1 MRLQEVKWA
10 RHEAIRY
17 DERRQTQRMTSLSN
31 HFPMR
36 VFALRTHSLMRGTVL
51 VILGLGL
58 AFRVSGFPAVRQ
70 APALVLPLALT
81 VWGSIETF
89 RCLRRRWS
97 LYHGSVLLLLY
108 MDVLVLAMVLFLLVY
123 PYQTWMQ

>member
-1 MRLQEVKWA
+1 
-10 RHEAIRY
+10 
-17 DERRQTQRMTSLSN
+17 MTSLST
-31 HFPMR
+31 HSPMR

-51 VILGLGL
+51 VIVGLAV
-58 AFRVSGFPAVRQ
+58 AFRVSGFPAVRP
-70 APALVLPLALT
+70 APVLILPLALT

-123 PYQTWMQ
+123 PYQSWMQ